1 MTEDFGKN
9 RPPYEGKKPGKSG
22 VSAASLDVGL
32 AKVQNGQKSEMD
44 FRLVLCQPLRKTL
57 LLHDIDFCAIL
68 VAQFSRVIGVAQQ
81 ARIISHHKGR
91 EKIQ

>member
-22 VSAASLDVGL
+22 DSAASLDVGL

-44 FRLVLCQPLRKTL
+44 FRLVLCSVSHCGKR
-57 LLHDIDFCAIL
+57 C
-68 VAQFSRVIGVAQQ
+68 FSMM
-81 ARIISHHKGR
+81 
-91 EKIQ
+91 

>member
-9 RPPYEGKKPGKSG
+9 RLPYEGKKPGKSG

-44 FRLVLCQPLRKTL
+44 F
-57 LLHDIDFCAIL
+57 
-68 VAQFSRVIGVAQQ
+68 
-81 ARIISHHKGR
+81 
-91 EKIQ
+91 

>member
-9 RPPYEGKKPGKSG
+9 RLPYEGKKPGKSG

-44 FRLVLCQPLRKTL
+44 FRLVLCSVSHCGKR
-57 LLHDIDFCAIL
+57 C
-68 VAQFSRVIGVAQQ
+68 FSMI
-81 ARIISHHKGR
+81 
-91 EKIQ
+91 

>member
-44 FRLVLCQPLRKTL
+44 FRLVLCSVSHCGKR
-57 LLHDIDFCAIL
+57 C
-68 VAQFSRVIGVAQQ
+68 FSMM
-81 ARIISHHKGR
+81 
-91 EKIQ
+91 